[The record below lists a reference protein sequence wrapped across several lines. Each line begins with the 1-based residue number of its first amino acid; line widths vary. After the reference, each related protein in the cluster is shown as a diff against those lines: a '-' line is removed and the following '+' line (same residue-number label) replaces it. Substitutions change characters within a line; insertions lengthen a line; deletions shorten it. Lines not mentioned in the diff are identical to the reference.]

1 MLVNSAPFRIRR
13 AEPQDV
19 EAMFGLICE
28 LADYENLRH
37 QVTGSVAAL
46 KSCLFG
52 SDPVA
57 EALVAEV
64 EGSLV
69 GQALFFTTFSTF
81 LTQPGHYLEDLYVQP
96 AYRQQGIGQALLVA
110 LAQLT
115 LERGYGRLEW
125 VVLDWNIPA
134 IEFYRKMGAELL
146 TDWIP
151 NRLTGEALQR
161 LAQG

>member
-1 MLVNSAPFRIRR
+1 MSSNPKPFRIRR
-13 AEPQDV
+13 AESQDV
-19 EAMFGLICE
+19 EAIFGLICE
-28 LADYENLRH
+28 LADYEKMRH

-46 KSCLFG
+46 EACLFG
-52 SDPVA
+52 SRPVA
-57 EALVAEV
+57 EALVVEL

-81 LTQPGHYLEDLYVQP
+81 LTQAGLYLEDLYVQP

-125 VVLDWNIPA
+125 MVLDWNTPA
-134 IEFYRKMGAELL
+134 IEFYRKMGAEQL

-151 NRLTGEALQR
+151 NRVTGEALQR
-161 LAQG
+161 LAQS